1 MTLAQARFIIKLTI
15 SGRLPVIIGRR
26 QFWHRLYDRACGV
39 VLGRSHPEERPG
51 HADGLYA
58 AMERYL

>member
-1 MTLAQARFIIKLTI
+1 MTRNQARFIIKLTI
-15 SGRLPVIIGRR
+15 SGRLPLIIGRR
-26 QFWHRLYDRACGV
+26 KFWHRLYDRAAAV
-39 VLGRSHPEERPG
+39 VLGHSHPEERPG